1 MEPAALVGCKTLQAD
16 QSGGMH
22 LEAYHHLPLGVYV
35 MFVIF
40 YETIFWLRS

>member
-1 MEPAALVGCKTLQAD
+1 MQPAALVGCKTLQAD

-22 LEAYHHLPLGVYV
+22 LEAYHLPLGVYV

-40 YETIFWLRS
+40 YETIF